1 MIDAGTVTNMSEPP
15 EAAAFIRDNLPV
27 KPVTALPGIL
37 LHQAGPSSGL
47 GRLAGKNPPYWAY
60 AWAGGIA
67 LARFIH
73 DNPHLI
79 AERRVLDLGAGS
91 GLVAI
96 AAARA
101 GAGKVT
107 AAEIDRNAQAAIRLN
122 AALNGVGLDIVEEDV
137 TRSEPSPANVIL
149 VGDLFYEPRLARRV
163 TRFLDRCLGE
173 GMEVLVGD
181 VGRAHLPRQRLH
193 PLASYDVPDFGGL
206 VSGTVFSFL

>member
-1 MIDAGTVTNMSEPP
+1 MSEPP
-15 EAAAFIRDNLPV
+15 EAIAFIRDNLPV
-27 KPVTALPGIL
+27 RPVATLSGIL

-47 GRLAGKNPPYWAY
+47 GRLAGSKPPYWAY

-73 DNPHLI
+73 DNPDLI
-79 AERRVLDLGAGS
+79 AARRVLDLGAGS

-107 AAEIDRNAQAAIRLN
+107 AAEIDRNAQVAIRLN

-181 VGRAHLPRQRLH
+181 VGRAHLPRKRLH